1 MRMELFGGMGVTI
14 RGGLVYTLIKQRQNN
29 LHKGIINIETMK
41 RVQQIALTGKKVHVT
56 NH

>member
-29 LHKGIINIETMK
+29 LHKGIIIETIK
-41 RVQQIALTGKKVHVT
+41 RVQQSALTGKKVHVT